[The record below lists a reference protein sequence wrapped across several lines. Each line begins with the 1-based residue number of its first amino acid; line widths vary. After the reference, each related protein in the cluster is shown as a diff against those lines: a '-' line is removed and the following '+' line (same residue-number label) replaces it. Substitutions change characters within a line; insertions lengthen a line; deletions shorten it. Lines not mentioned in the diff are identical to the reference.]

1 MVKFSEVR
9 KNLWGVEVCLLLAW
23 GWWC

>member
-9 KNLWGVEVCLLLAW
+9 KTFWGVEVCLLLAW